1 MKAEATV
8 SLSDK
13 ERQVLEE
20 LERQLT
26 GAKPKAK
33 GKPEQASSRPANYAL
48 LLVLGSLLAVFGL
61 GIMIF
66 STSSHQIWLGV
77 FAFLFMLVGLYLV
90 SQNWSSK
97 AIKNGQPSKKPKDS
111 RESLLQKLW
120 DERNNG
126 K

>member
-1 MKAEATV
+1 M

-33 GKPEQASSRPANYAL
+33 AKVEQAPTRPANYAR
-48 LLVLGSLLAVFGL
+48 LLVLGALLAVFGL
-61 GIMIF
+61 GIMVF

-77 FAFLFMLVGLYLV
+77 VAFLFMLIGLYLV
-90 SQNWSSK
+90 SQNWSTK
-97 AIKNGQPSKKPKDS
+97 AIKAGKTAKKPS
-111 RESLLQKLW
+111 NSGESLLQKLW